1 MPDMKLMRKGSAGI
15 AFYVL
20 SGHENGFADR
30 VKCGA
35 DIVRVDAGDW
45 NRDMSPWYAP
55 KCFRDGEDFG
65 GGAGE
70 YLAKLTQAIPDFEK
84 NNGISPAHRALCGY
98 SLVGLCALY
107 GLYIS
112 DMFDGAV
119 SASGSMWFDGWTE
132 FMEANRPLNSHVRA
146 YLSVGDRESR
156 TRNQRLARVEECT
169 REACEILNAGGHEAM
184 FELNSGNHF
193 NDPDGRLARGMDA
206 LFEMY
211 MKN

>member
-1 MPDMKLMRKGSAGI
+1 MLDIKIMHKGDSGVV
-15 AFYVL
+15 FYVL
-20 SGHENGFADR
+20 SGHETEFADR

-45 NRDMSPWYAP
+45 NRDMSPWPAP

-70 YLAKLTQAIPDFEK
+70 YLAKLTQAMPDFEK
-84 NNGISPAHRALCGY
+84 NFGIKPAHRALCGY
-98 SLVGLCALY
+98 SLAGLCALY

-119 SASGSMWFDGWTE
+119 SASGSMWFDGWIE
-132 FMEANRPLNSHVRA
+132 FMRANRPLNGNARA
-146 YLSVGDRESR
+146 YLSVGDREAR

-169 REACEILNAGGHEAM
+169 REACGILTSDGHEAL
-184 FELNSGNHF
+184 FELNPGNHF
-193 NDPDGRLARGMDA
+193 NAPDSRLARGIDA